1 MGFGFYNI
9 WIIQSLPEGE
19 WSTGRHLATALKEIP
34 EAEEHVLLDTPVTAG
49 HFLGVLQE
57 IDRQLEES
65 GRIPLLHIE
74 AHGDEEGLKLA
85 SGEHIAWSDLKEI
98 FTSINVACRN
108 NLLVV
113 LAACFGD
120 RLVTINSP
128 VERCPMWGCI
138 GPTDEI
144 PAGDLHDSFKAF
156 YINFLETSDLRSA
169 VDTLNRMAEGMP
181 WRFSLVPAEA
191 FLLHAFRAYVQ
202 QQGSDEKIAER
213 LEYIV
218 GELEKSH
225 PEKGPVPLWMRSEI
239 EAKLRDH
246 KKYFERFKAYFLME
260 DLDPANK
267 ARFSITF
274 TDVIDDR
281 KHAADHDTDLVSLP
295 NLKRSAS
302 ETGNYTEERREM
314 YSGLELDDLVAEI
327 KRRRAGG

>member
-9 WIIQSLPEGE
+9 WIIQSLPEGK
-19 WSTGRHLATALKEIP
+19 WSTGRHLATALRAIP
-34 EAEEHVLLDTPVTAG
+34 DVEEHVLLETPVTAG

-57 IDRQLEES
+57 IDRQLKDT

-74 AHGDEEGLKLA
+74 AHGDEEGLELT
-85 SGEHIAWSDLKEI
+85 SGEHIPWSDLTEI

-113 LAACFGD
+113 LAACFGN

-138 GPTDEI
+138 GPTGEI
-144 PAGDLHDSFKAF
+144 PAGDLHDSFQAF
-156 YINFLETSDLRSA
+156 YRYFLETVDLRGA

-191 FLLHAFRAYVQ
+191 FLFQAFRAYVQ

-213 LEYIV
+213 LGYVV

-225 PEKGPVPLWMRSEI
+225 PEKGQVPLWMRSEI

-246 KKYFERFKAYFLME
+246 EKYFEQFKTHFLME

-267 ARFSITF
+267 GRFSITF
-274 TDVIDDR
+274 ADVIAQYEKQPQEGAR
-281 KHAADHDTDLVSLP
+281 RFQEGARRFHKGSSLSP
-295 NLKRSAS
+295 AGRS
-302 ETGNYTEERREM
+302 RL
-314 YSGLELDDLVAEI
+314 SG
-327 KRRRAGG
+327 